1 MIQIVTIL
9 LIASLVGIDQL
20 IKFLVVNQLQPIGE
34 KMLIPG
40 FIQLHYVENDG
51 AMMGLMQ
58 GKTTFMIIAAAAVL
72 IILFALIFS
81 KKIKFGFLYICLVM
95 VVSGGIGNII
105 DRIFRGFV
113 VDYIEVLFVDFYV
126 FNFADCLVTVSAFLI
141 IGYEIY
147 DLIKDSKR
155 KKVSTN
161 D

>member
-147 DLIKDSKR
+147 DLFKDSKR